1 MVHFKIKKNT
11 QFKKLMAAYC
21 ERQGYQKSA
30 IRFVFDGTQIQEDQ
44 TPIDV
49 SEEGRREWVLID
61 SDN

>member
-49 SEEGRREWVLID
+49 SEEGRRE
-61 SDN
+61 